1 VGERESERRC
11 AREATVAVKP
21 GGGGGAG
28 GRTRRRR
35 ARHASRAPSNGNLW
49 PMQRMTGLNSP
60 AVDANAQ
67 LARGVELI
75 CEFMPV
81 TRSVTEETLMKGV
94 CPSATLSQITST
106 SILGKI
112 WTLDNM
118 DWNFWFVYISLVAN
132 REFWIVH
139 SYLSF
144 E

>member
-81 TRSVTEETLMKGV
+81 TRSVTEETLMKGL

-112 WTLDNM
+112 
-118 DWNFWFVYISLVAN
+118 
-132 REFWIVH
+132 
-139 SYLSF
+139 
-144 E
+144 